1 MDKKAS
7 ELIGLP
13 VVTFNRG
20 TKIYDVEDMIL
31 DPQRRQVLAL
41 VVENKTMFH
50 SAKALPFGRIQA
62 IGPNAIIIADGKA
75 IIDVDRDPVLRSL
88 DNKQVVIGLRVLT
101 DDGRKLGEVSDLLID
116 DKTGE
121 IKGYYVSIGKVLS
134 VTQGTRWLPT
144 DRVLSMGQRIMY
156 VPADVA
162 KEFDEQ
168 LGGWSGA
175 LDQAGSRVRTAGA
188 KLNEQLEQLGGQ
200 VRQTLPQ
207 RADSMIAGKTA
218 HGTITAPDGT
228 VIVQEGE
235 VITQEHVAAA
245 REANRLPQVF
255 MAAGAGPAQQ
265 NLNSLGEKANSS
277 LSDIRTEAKELWE
290 QLTGRY
296 TSIVDDADSKAMQRR
311 IKYALGRPASRVI
324 LDPEDN
330 IILNT
335 GDIITNRAVQAARD
349 AGVLDIL
356 VESVYV
362 ERPKLSL
369 DDLKAPRSGDAS
381 LKNNGGDTGGSQA
394 RAAERS
400 IADEAAGPAVAPGGT
415 ATNS

>member
-41 VVENKTMFH
+41 VVEDKVMFH

-62 IGPNAIIIADGKA
+62 LGPNAIIIADGKA
-75 IIDVDRDPVLRSL
+75 IIDVDRDPVLRGL
-88 DNKQVVIGLRVLT
+88 DNKQVIRGLRVLT
-101 DDGRKLGEVSDLLID
+101 DDGRKLGEVSDMLVD
-116 DKTGE
+116 GKTGE

-134 VTQGTRWLPT
+134 VTQGTRWLPS
-144 DRVLSMGQRIMY
+144 DRILSMGQRIVY

-168 LGGWSGA
+168 LGGWTGA
-175 LDQAGSRVRTAGA
+175 LDQAGERVRTAGA
-188 KLNEQLEQLGGQ
+188 KFNEQLEQLGGQ

-207 RADSMIAGKTA
+207 RTDVMIEGKPA
-218 HGTITAPDGT
+218 HSTVTAPDGT
-228 VIVQEGE
+228 VIVLEGDI
-235 VITQEHVAAA
+235 ITQEHIATA
-245 REANRLPQVF
+245 RQANRLTQIF
-255 MAAGAGPAQQ
+255 MAAGRGPAQQ
-265 NLNSLGEKANSS
+265 NIGAIGEKANQS
-277 LSDIRTEAKELWE
+277 LADIRTEAKDLWE
-290 QLTGRY
+290 KLTGRY
-296 TSIVDDADSKAMQRR
+296 NSVVDDADSKAMQRR

-324 LDPEDN
+324 LDPDDN

-335 GDIITNRAVQAARD
+335 GDIITNRAVQAARE

-356 VESVYV
+356 VESVYT
-362 ERPKLSL
+362 EKPKLSL
-369 DDLKAPRSGDAS
+369 DDLKAPRSGEAS
-381 LKNNGGDTGGSQA
+381 LENDGGGASGSRSKAHRQ
-394 RAAERS
+394 S
-400 IADEAAGPAVAPGGT
+400 IADEAAGPAVASG
-415 ATNS
+415 ASNNS